1 MEELMDDEAA
11 RHEARLEKLRV
22 DVVRAEEDLA
32 EAQRV
37 YEKTNVES
45 REAVAVD
52 KARQLLMV
60 ARNQLKRA
68 QLRLGDWEGKMAAE
82 EERLKLREPPSLQKL
97 VEAHAIYDD
106 IGKMIGGY
114 ERITPEAWAKF
125 DADMKAWKEK
135 VRFGEFP
142 PKRI

>member
-1 MEELMDDEAA
+1 MDDEAA
-11 RHEARLEKLRV
+11 KHAARLEKLRV
-22 DVVRAEEDLA
+22 DVTRAEEDLA
-32 EAQRV
+32 EARKV
-37 YEKTNVES
+37 YEKTNIES
-45 REAVAVD
+45 REAALVHKAWAELDVA
-52 KARQLLMV
+52 KH
-60 ARNQLKRA
+60 QLKRA
-68 QLRLGDWEGKMAAE
+68 QLDLGDWEGKMAAE

-106 IGKMIGGY
+106 TGKMIGGY

-125 DADMKAWKEK
+125 DKDMAEWKAK